1 MEIEFQ
7 PVFPIRLLKPKDCI
21 LYSILL
27 NNPAESNSPIL
38 DPNPEKE
45 EMRMAKKKRRKKKR
59 RQVNLS
65 LLNFSK
71 CSDQELER
79 GCQLFIYSY

>member
-45 EMRMAKKKRRKKKR
+45 EMRMAKKKKEGKKKGDKLIS
-59 RQVNLS
+59 LS
-65 LLNFSK
+65 
-71 CSDQELER
+71 
-79 GCQLFIYSY
+79 